1 MDPGFSAQVEQPCDV
16 CVTSVAQC
24 HCDVCHKHFCN
35 GCGINHLCNPS
46 KVHKNEKLKER
57 APASLTLSCL
67 AGSHA
72 TNNSE
77 HYCEDCD
84 VLVCLACIAS
94 IHKGHRLVRI
104 LNKSGVK
111 REDLKRDLEEL
122 ERSIYPYHLEKE
134 LTKKSEIT
142 QVTKHYEEL
151 SLALENQE
159 KKWRKEIDNIVQK
172 LKADMDEIKKSHLDV
187 LLEQEEKLTSR
198 ILEIKSC
205 IANLKKLLDEC
216 NVSRVTSYRS
226 KNAEFK
232 KLPFIVS
239 KVPLPSFKAPEI
251 NIEQIRQQFGFLL
264 PFSASTEQAEWLI
277 EAAINTEYGRVR
289 SVTCLS
295 NEKFWV
301 CGSDK
306 IMKLYNLHGELL
318 ETCCSKSGNEPWDI
332 AVTLDGSLVYTDV
345 VEGSVNVMKTG
356 ETPEVIRLRGWV
368 IFNIAST
375 YSGDLLVTMD
385 SEDNKQSK
393 VVRFSGTIE
402 KQSIQFDDFGRP
414 LYSTGEV
421 KYISENRNLDICVS
435 DCKAHAVVVVNQAGK
450 LRSTYS
456 GPPSTTKGSFQPRG
470 ITTDSQSRILI
481 ADRVNQRIHILD
493 QDGHFLRYICDHD
506 LNRPECLCV
515 DSRDHLFVGEFGG
528 IVRKIKYFLCRQ

>member
-1 MDPGFSAQVEQPCDV
+1 M
-16 CVTSVAQC
+16 
-24 HCDVCHKHFCN
+24 H
-35 GCGINHLCNPS
+35 
-46 KVHKNEKLKER
+46 
-57 APASLTLSCL
+57 
-67 AGSHA
+67 
-72 TNNSE
+72 
-77 HYCEDCD
+77 
-84 VLVCLACIAS
+84 
-94 IHKGHRLVRI
+94 
-104 LNKSGVK
+104 
-111 REDLKRDLEEL
+111 
-122 ERSIYPYHLEKE
+122 
-134 LTKKSEIT
+134 
-142 QVTKHYEEL
+142 
-151 SLALENQE
+151 
-159 KKWRKEIDNIVQK
+159 
-172 LKADMDEIKKSHLDV
+172 
-187 LLEQEEKLTSR
+187 
-198 ILEIKSC
+198 
-205 IANLKKLLDEC
+205 IANLKKLQDEC

-356 ETPEVIRLRGWV
+356 ETPEVIRLRRWV